1 MATAT
6 KTNSKAKGATR
17 VVPLGDRIVVK
28 QSKQEEVRAS
38 GLVIPDTA
46 REKPQLGEVVAVGPG
61 KLDDNGKRVP
71 VDVKTGDRV
80 LYAKYSGQE
89 VPRGIFGDDDEE
101 YMVLK
106 ETDILAKL
114 A

>member
-6 KTNSKAKGATR
+6 KAKTARTAK
-17 VVPLGDRIVVK
+17 VVPL
-28 QSKQEEVRAS
+28 
-38 GLVIPDTA
+38 
-46 REKPQLGEVVAVGPG
+46 
-61 KLDDNGKRVP
+61 
-71 VDVKTGDRV
+71 GDRV

>member
-6 KTNSKAKGATR
+6 KAKASTKLI
-17 VVPLGDRIVVK
+17 PLGDRIVVK

-46 REKPQLGEVVAVGPG
+46 REKPQMGEVIAVGPG
-61 KLDDNGKRVP
+61 RVDDSGKRVP
-71 VDVKTGDRV
+71 IDVKVGDRV

-89 VPRGIFGDDDEE
+89 VPRGVFGEDDEE
-101 YMVLK
+101 YMILK
-106 ETDILAKL
+106 ENDILAKL